1 MATSVSSNLDVDSI
15 VSALMQPYQ
24 QKVTKVST
32 DISSYQVKIS
42 DLSKLKSSLT
52 TLQTDLKSVESN
64 EKTPLTPEK
73 LKANLQSFVK
83 DFNSA
88 VSATRKSSDMS
99 INRLTQK
106 LRSEIDPT
114 VANSIGLSFDKTG
127 LAVFDETKFDA
138 LNTNDNSALNTAVN
152 KIFDKALASGSNL
165 DRVLKDGGTFDIS
178 TDTYNKKI
186 TELTRKQEKMTD
198 QLDVYEANY
207 RRQYNALQ
215 KSLSVLDGNQEIMA
229 NLIKTS
235 A

>member
-1 MATSVSSNLDVDSI
+1 MATSVSSNLNVDSI

-24 QKVTKVST
+24 QKISKVAS

-52 TLQTDLKSVESN
+52 TLQTDLKSVEAN
-64 EKTPLTPEK
+64 EKTALTPEK

-88 VSATRKSSDMS
+88 VSVTRKSSDMS

-114 VANSIGLSFDKTG
+114 LARSIGLSFDKTG
-127 LAVFDETKFDA
+127 LVVFDETKFDA
-138 LNTNDNSALNTAVN
+138 LNTNDNAALNTAVN
-152 KIFDKALASGSNL
+152 NIFDKALASGSNL
-165 DRVLKDGGTFDIS
+165 DSILKDGGSLDIS
-178 TDTYNKKI
+178 NDTYNKKI
-186 TELTRKQEKMTD
+186 TELNLKKDKMTD
-198 QLDVYEANY
+198 QLGGYEAAY
-207 RRQYNALQ
+207 RRQFNALQ
-215 KSLSVLDGNQEIMA
+215 KSLSVLDGNQEIVA